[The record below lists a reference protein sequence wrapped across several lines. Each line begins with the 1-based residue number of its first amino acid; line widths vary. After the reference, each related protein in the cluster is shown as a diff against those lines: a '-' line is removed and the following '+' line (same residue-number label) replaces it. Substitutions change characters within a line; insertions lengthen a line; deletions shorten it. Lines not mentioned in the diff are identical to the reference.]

1 MLFNKYALNRV
12 VKPVNLIKQFFSSMV
27 VYKVAIPRQGTQ
39 HIYCKPLAAENW
51 LKSDRQID
59 DRQVDDRW

>member
-1 MLFNKYALNRV
+1 MLFSKYVLNRD

-27 VYKVAIPRQGTQ
+27 VYKVTWPRQDTQ

-51 LKSDRQID
+51 LNTDRQMMI
-59 DRQVDDRW
+59 DRW

>member
-1 MLFNKYALNRV
+1 M
-12 VKPVNLIKQFFSSMV
+12 KPFFPPIV
-27 VYKVAIPRQGTQ
+27 VYKVAGPRQGTQ

-59 DRQVDDRW
+59 DRHVDDR